1 MASRTELRIDQGA
14 LRSVLTGP
22 QSEAVKLIRKA
33 QRQTINTAK
42 LRTPVDTGQ
51 LRAGH
56 VAGPITVS
64 GSKVTAEVTAVQD
77 YALAVHEG
85 RAAMIIRPKR
95 AKVLSWVGPNG
106 RVFARSVR
114 SPARRG
120 RPWLLNGM
128 KDAAGALGFEVTGG
142 A

>member
-1 MASRTELRIDQGA
+1 MASRTELHIDQGA

-42 LRTPVDTGQ
+42 LRAPVDTGQ

-64 GSKVTAEVTAVQD
+64 GSKITTDITATQT
-77 YALAVHEG
+77 YAAAVHDG
-85 RAAMIIRPKR
+85 RKVTIFGPKR
-95 AKVLSWVGPNG
+95 AKALSWVGPEG
-106 RVFARSVR
+106 RVFARSVEQ
-114 SPARRG
+114 PARKG
-120 RPWLLNGM
+120 RPWLLNAT
-128 KDAAGALGFEVTGG
+128 KTAAGALGFEVTGG